1 MTNQNADDSKKV
13 ELQQDLELKIKNDC
27 VKFFKDKY
35 YEENAEK
42 NFCEFMKKSEKEIRK
57 FVLQCD
63 LDYLNSKNR
72 PLNSFE
78 QGIKEE
84 CERLLNEKNTF

>member
-1 MTNQNADDSKKV
+1 MTKD
-13 ELQQDLELKIKNDC
+13 ELQSDIEAKIKNDC

-42 NFCEFMKKSEKEIRK
+42 NFCEFMKKSEKEIIK

-63 LDYLNSKNR
+63 LDYLNSKDR

-78 QGIKEE
+78 KGIKEE
-84 CERLLNEKNTF
+84 IERILKEELQ